1 MGENLI
7 LRSEREYAM
16 GDRATGLQLPH
27 ESGSHTGLI
36 GFQSHPVIW
45 GVGERIL
52 LPAARCSCSSR
63 TFCAN
68 QSPPGREWNG
78 SAWRRGFPSA
88 PTPPRGPAQSHSE
101 ASAQGVRGHRP
112 CRAPR
117 LVVAFSILDPI
128 LVFQSIYHLDI

>member
-63 TFCAN
+63 TFMQTRAH
-68 QSPPGREWNG
+68 QEGSGMALPGAEASPAPQPHPVAPHRVTPKPQLRVYVAIAPAGPPG
-78 SAWRRGFPSA
+78 
-88 PTPPRGPAQSHSE
+88 
-101 ASAQGVRGHRP
+101 
-112 CRAPR
+112 
-117 LVVAFSILDPI
+117 
-128 LVFQSIYHLDI
+128 